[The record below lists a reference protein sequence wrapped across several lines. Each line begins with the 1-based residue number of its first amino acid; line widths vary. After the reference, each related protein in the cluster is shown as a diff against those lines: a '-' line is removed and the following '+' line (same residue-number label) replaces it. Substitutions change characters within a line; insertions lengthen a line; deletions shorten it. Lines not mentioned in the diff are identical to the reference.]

1 MRCLL
6 VCASPDAGPA
16 SWISSLAAENDC
28 VIAVDGGGARC
39 LEAGIVP
46 DVLVGDADSL
56 AAEKLAELQSRGVEW
71 ISSPRDKDDS
81 DLALAL
87 AYARSQG
94 AAEVTVTG
102 AWGGRADHSL
112 AALAALV
119 GAAELRP
126 RILEPDLAL
135 WVLTPEAR
143 SSLQLAGVGATLSL
157 ISYGGAAIVSEEGV
171 KWPLVSKMLEP
182 STTLG
187 LSNVITDTDIAKVSV
202 SSGTV
207 IVVSER
213 VQGVPCATEV

>member
-94 AAEVTVTG
+94 ATEVMVTG

-126 RILEPDLAL
+126 RILEPGLAL
-135 WVLTPEAR
+135 WVLAPEAR
-143 SSLQLAGVGATLSL
+143 SSLRLVGVGSTLSL
-157 ISYGGAAIVSEEGV
+157 ISYGGTAIVSEEGV
-171 KWPLVSKMLEP
+171 KWPLVNKMLEP